1 MGHFLP
7 AGNSAVETKILCLES
22 GNPSLPRRGM
32 DAIVLAYHL
41 EVSAWVTARNRK
53 NQVEVPGG
61 E

>member
-1 MGHFLP
+1 
-7 AGNSAVETKILCLES
+7 
-22 GNPSLPRRGM
+22 M